1 MVFNVYLCI
10 LHGQSVEKRESK
22 ILRLSSILFILSSM
36 HSSIQPC
43 IKHAFTQSTLSFSHA
58 FTYAGI
64 CSQVPGSSSG
74 ADPGQMTHLQAAPTL
89 PQWPSSSDCL
99 LSLGCVSSPYSD
111 SVPVFTLLGLG
122 GCHLPRAEILSTE
135 CASHLDGELPH
146 DRGS

>member
-1 MVFNVYLCI
+1 MAFNVHLCI
-10 LHGQSVEKRESK
+10 FHGQSGKRESK
-22 ILRLSSILFILSSM
+22 IWRFSSIPLILCFMRSSTR
-36 HSSIQPC
+36 PRT
-43 IKHAFTQSTLSFSHA
+43 KHAFTQSTLSFSHA
-58 FTYAGI
+58 FTCARI
-64 CSQVPGSSSG
+64 CSQVSGSSSG

-89 PQWPSSSDCL
+89 PQWPSSSDCP